1 MGRKT
6 FESIGRPLPKR
17 TNIVLSRTPYVYEGV
32 IWKENFES
40 AVDFVKEFDE
50 IMLIGGGELCMLVLM
65 TALCVVS
72 GDADEQAEAA
82 YRHFLESR
90 GRKA

>member
-1 MGRKT
+1 MMG
-6 FESIGRPLPKR
+6 
-17 TNIVLSRTPYVYEGV
+17 
-32 IWKENFES
+32 W
-40 AVDFVKEFDE
+40 
-50 IMLIGGGELCMLVLM
+50 LIGGGVLRMIVLM

>member
-1 MGRKT
+1 MMG
-6 FESIGRPLPKR
+6 
-17 TNIVLSRTPYVYEGV
+17 
-32 IWKENFES
+32 W
-40 AVDFVKEFDE
+40 
-50 IMLIGGGELCMLVLM
+50 LIGGGVLCMIVLM
-65 TALCVVS
+65 MALCAVS

>member
-1 MGRKT
+1 MMG
-6 FESIGRPLPKR
+6 
-17 TNIVLSRTPYVYEGV
+17 
-32 IWKENFES
+32 W
-40 AVDFVKEFDE
+40 
-50 IMLIGGGELCMLVLM
+50 LIGGGVLCMIVLM
-65 TALCVVS
+65 KALCFVS

>member
-1 MGRKT
+1 MMG
-6 FESIGRPLPKR
+6 
-17 TNIVLSRTPYVYEGV
+17 
-32 IWKENFES
+32 W
-40 AVDFVKEFDE
+40 
-50 IMLIGGGELCMLVLM
+50 LIGGGVLCMTVLM
-65 TALCVVS
+65 AALCVVS

>member
-1 MGRKT
+1 MMG
-6 FESIGRPLPKR
+6 
-17 TNIVLSRTPYVYEGV
+17 
-32 IWKENFES
+32 W
-40 AVDFVKEFDE
+40 
-50 IMLIGGGELCMLVLM
+50 LIGGGVLCMIVLM
-65 TALCVVS
+65 TALGVVS

>member
-1 MGRKT
+1 MMG
-6 FESIGRPLPKR
+6 
-17 TNIVLSRTPYVYEGV
+17 
-32 IWKENFES
+32 W
-40 AVDFVKEFDE
+40 
-50 IMLIGGGELCMLVLM
+50 LIGGGVLGMIVLM

-82 YRHFLESR
+82 YRRFLESR

>member
-1 MGRKT
+1 MVCGNVVLPFENRIPTDTQLYRMMTTKPGEVEAEGREGKWMMG
-6 FESIGRPLPKR
+6 
-17 TNIVLSRTPYVYEGV
+17 
-32 IWKENFES
+32 W
-40 AVDFVKEFDE
+40 
-50 IMLIGGGELCMLVLM
+50 LIGGGVLCMIVLM

>member
-1 MGRKT
+1 M
-6 FESIGRPLPKR
+6 
-17 TNIVLSRTPYVYEGV
+17 
-32 IWKENFES
+32 
-40 AVDFVKEFDE
+40 DDE
-50 IMLIGGGELCMLVLM
+50 TISCTYACCNQRLFSGSVLCMIVLM

>member
-1 MGRKT
+1 MTG
-6 FESIGRPLPKR
+6 
-17 TNIVLSRTPYVYEGV
+17 
-32 IWKENFES
+32 W
-40 AVDFVKEFDE
+40 
-50 IMLIGGGELCMLVLM
+50 LIGGGVLCMIVLLP
-65 TALCVVS
+65 ALCVVS

>member
-1 MGRKT
+1 MMGWL
-6 FESIGRPLPKR
+6 ICGG
-17 TNIVLSRTPYVYEGV
+17 VLS
-32 IWKENFES
+32 IIF
-40 AVDFVKEFDE
+40 
-50 IMLIGGGELCMLVLM
+50 LM
-65 TALCVVS
+65 TALCVVA

>member
-1 MGRKT
+1 MMG
-6 FESIGRPLPKR
+6 
-17 TNIVLSRTPYVYEGV
+17 
-32 IWKENFES
+32 W
-40 AVDFVKEFDE
+40 
-50 IMLIGGGELCMLVLM
+50 LIGGGVLGMIVLM

>member
-1 MGRKT
+1 MTG
-6 FESIGRPLPKR
+6 
-17 TNIVLSRTPYVYEGV
+17 
-32 IWKENFES
+32 W
-40 AVDFVKEFDE
+40 
-50 IMLIGGGELCMLVLM
+50 LIGGGVLCIIVLM

-82 YRHFLESR
+82 YRYFLESR

>member
-1 MGRKT
+1 MTG
-6 FESIGRPLPKR
+6 
-17 TNIVLSRTPYVYEGV
+17 
-32 IWKENFES
+32 W
-40 AVDFVKEFDE
+40 
-50 IMLIGGGELCMLVLM
+50 LIGGGVLCIIVLM
-65 TALCVVS
+65 TVLCVVS

>member
-1 MGRKT
+1 MMG
-6 FESIGRPLPKR
+6 
-17 TNIVLSRTPYVYEGV
+17 
-32 IWKENFES
+32 W
-40 AVDFVKEFDE
+40 
-50 IMLIGGGELCMLVLM
+50 LIGGGVLCMIVLM

-90 GRKA
+90 GRKAGSTFDPMFRSLPPGGHRLSR

>member
-1 MGRKT
+1 MMG
-6 FESIGRPLPKR
+6 
-17 TNIVLSRTPYVYEGV
+17 
-32 IWKENFES
+32 W
-40 AVDFVKEFDE
+40 
-50 IMLIGGGELCMLVLM
+50 LIGGGVVCMIVLM
-65 TALCVVS
+65 TALCVVF

>member
-1 MGRKT
+1 MMG
-6 FESIGRPLPKR
+6 
-17 TNIVLSRTPYVYEGV
+17 
-32 IWKENFES
+32 W
-40 AVDFVKEFDE
+40 
-50 IMLIGGGELCMLVLM
+50 LIGGGMLCMIVLM

-72 GDADEQAEAA
+72 GAADAQAEAA

>member
-1 MGRKT
+1 M
-6 FESIGRPLPKR
+6 I
-17 TNIVLSRTPYVYEGV
+17 
-32 IWKENFES
+32 
-40 AVDFVKEFDE
+40 
-50 IMLIGGGELCMLVLM
+50 VLM

>member
-1 MGRKT
+1 MMG
-6 FESIGRPLPKR
+6 
-17 TNIVLSRTPYVYEGV
+17 
-32 IWKENFES
+32 W
-40 AVDFVKEFDE
+40 
-50 IMLIGGGELCMLVLM
+50 LIGGGVLSMIVLM

-90 GRKA
+90 RRKA

>member
-1 MGRKT
+1 MMG
-6 FESIGRPLPKR
+6 
-17 TNIVLSRTPYVYEGV
+17 
-32 IWKENFES
+32 W
-40 AVDFVKEFDE
+40 
-50 IMLIGGGELCMLVLM
+50 LIGGMLCMIVLM

-90 GRKA
+90 RRKA

>member
-1 MGRKT
+1 MMG
-6 FESIGRPLPKR
+6 
-17 TNIVLSRTPYVYEGV
+17 
-32 IWKENFES
+32 W
-40 AVDFVKEFDE
+40 
-50 IMLIGGGELCMLVLM
+50 LIGGGALCMIVLM
-65 TALCVVS
+65 TALCVVP

>member
-1 MGRKT
+1 MMG
-6 FESIGRPLPKR
+6 
-17 TNIVLSRTPYVYEGV
+17 
-32 IWKENFES
+32 W
-40 AVDFVKEFDE
+40 
-50 IMLIGGGELCMLVLM
+50 LIGGGVLCMM

-82 YRHFLESR
+82 YRRFLESR

>member
-1 MGRKT
+1 MMG
-6 FESIGRPLPKR
+6 
-17 TNIVLSRTPYVYEGV
+17 
-32 IWKENFES
+32 W
-40 AVDFVKEFDE
+40 
-50 IMLIGGGELCMLVLM
+50 LIGGGVLCMIVQM

-72 GDADEQAEAA
+72 SDADEQAEAA

>member
-1 MGRKT
+1 MMG
-6 FESIGRPLPKR
+6 
-17 TNIVLSRTPYVYEGV
+17 
-32 IWKENFES
+32 W
-40 AVDFVKEFDE
+40 
-50 IMLIGGGELCMLVLM
+50 LIGGVLCMVVLI

-90 GRKA
+90 RRKA

>member
-1 MGRKT
+1 MMG
-6 FESIGRPLPKR
+6 
-17 TNIVLSRTPYVYEGV
+17 
-32 IWKENFES
+32 W
-40 AVDFVKEFDE
+40 
-50 IMLIGGGELCMLVLM
+50 LIGGGVLCIVLM

>member
-1 MGRKT
+1 MMG
-6 FESIGRPLPKR
+6 
-17 TNIVLSRTPYVYEGV
+17 
-32 IWKENFES
+32 W
-40 AVDFVKEFDE
+40 
-50 IMLIGGGELCMLVLM
+50 LIGGGVLCMLVLM

-72 GDADEQAEAA
+72 GDADEQAAA

>member
-1 MGRKT
+1 MMG
-6 FESIGRPLPKR
+6 
-17 TNIVLSRTPYVYEGV
+17 
-32 IWKENFES
+32 W
-40 AVDFVKEFDE
+40 
-50 IMLIGGGELCMLVLM
+50 LIGGVLCMVVLI
-65 TALCVVS
+65 TALCVAS